1 MPNLLLCMTPGVG
14 LNTWKGI
21 GSFKRELSTYVE
33 YVKRGWKVKILTFDK
48 GKIPD
53 LPEGIKAVRFPH
65 RCFLFLLPRTHRK
78 LSEWADVIKTNQS
91 VHAYLYTKA
100 ARYWKKP
107 ILLRCGYVHGEYLE
121 TIKGLTSRV
130 KLYQRLEARAFQ
142 EATCCQIPTEEL
154 SKWVQRRYYVPENK
168 LTIVPNF
175 VDTGLFRSMAVDKKN
190 RSVISVGRLVPVKR
204 YDLLIKAC
212 AEIPGCSLTI
222 VGEGP
227 ERQNLEVLAKKR
239 KLDLNLTGNL
249 PNEKIPQALQAHQ
262 VFAIT
267 SSWEGHPKALVEA
280 MACGM
285 PCLCVDGIGIRN
297 IIDNG
302 NNGWL
307 VKASHY
313 SLVGGISELFEN
325 HELRDKLS
333 RDAREYVL
341 ERYGFDTCFT
351 REYDSISS
359 IICKRQA

>member
-1 MPNLLLCMTPGVG
+1 MPNLLLCMTPGIG
-14 LNTWKGI
+14 LNTWESI
-21 GSFKRELSTYVE
+21 GSLKRELSTYVE
-33 YVKRGWKVKILTFDK
+33 YVRRGWTVKILTFDK

-65 RCFLFLLPRTHRK
+65 RCLLFLLPWTHRK

-130 KLYQRLEARAFQ
+130 KLYQRMEAMAFQ
-142 EATCCQIPTEEL
+142 EATYCQVPTEEL
-154 SKWVQRRYYVPENK
+154 SKWVHKRYHIPENK
-168 LTIVPNF
+168 ISIVPNF
-175 VDTGLFRSMAVDKKN
+175 VDIDLFRPMAVDKKN

-204 YDLLIKAC
+204 YDLLINAC
-212 AEIPGCSLTI
+212 AEIPECRLTI

-227 ERQNLEVLAKKR
+227 ERQNLEDLARER
-239 KLDLNLTGNL
+239 KLNLHLAGNL
-249 PNEKIPQALQAHQ
+249 PNEKLPQVLQANQ

-285 PCLCVDGIGIRN
+285 PCLCVDGIGIKN
-297 IIDNG
+297 IIEDGKNG
-302 NNGWL
+302 RF
-307 VKASHY
+307 VKASHD
-313 SLVGGISELFEN
+313 SLVGGISELFEKRV
-325 HELRDKLS
+325 LRDNLS
-333 RDAREYVL
+333 MGAREYAVDH
-341 ERYGFDTCFT
+341 YGFNTCFS

-359 IICKRQA
+359 IMRAK